1 MVHSNGTRL
10 ELQRFKIERTGSR
23 KYSGRSSERRLVSA
37 AGEIDARRAMPTSG
51 AVAVAARRG
60 PAVAGAVTKPASP
73 AASGGQ
79 PAEGR
84 CELLLGFTS
93 GASSRTNVFGLTAS
107 GQMGK
112 SGAGVG
118 DAWRRRIR
126 KPAAGKECTGDIAHL
141 EQGHGF
147 AFCSLCQQLN
157 SLLIRHRPAPFGC
170 RGGWAFLGG
179 TGTPACVVV
188 CSCGT
193 CDTGGREGRSRGVAS
208 TAHRQEWPV
217 LVRLVIDLGH
227 LP

>member
-1 MVHSNGTRL
+1 MVHSKGTRL
-10 ELQRFKIERTGSR
+10 ELQRFKMERTGSR

-118 DAWRRRIR
+118 DTGRRRIR
-126 KPAAGKECTGDIAHL
+126 KPVAGKECTGDIAHL
-141 EQGHGF
+141 ERTHCF

-157 SLLIRHRPAPFGC
+157 S
-170 RGGWAFLGG
+170 AFVS
-179 TGTPACVVV
+179 PSPQRV
-188 CSCGT
+188 
-193 CDTGGREGRSRGVAS
+193 GRSIGVD
-208 TAHRQEWPV
+208 R
-217 LVRLVIDLGH
+217 
-227 LP
+227 